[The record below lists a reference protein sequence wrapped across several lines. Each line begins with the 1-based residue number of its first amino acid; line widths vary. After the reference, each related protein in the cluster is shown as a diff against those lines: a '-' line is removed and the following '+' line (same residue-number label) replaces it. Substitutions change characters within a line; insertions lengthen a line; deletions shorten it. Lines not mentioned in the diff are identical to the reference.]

1 MGNYSY
7 YCLLLAAAVCAV
19 CTPCHC
25 WCCLLLLFRLFFFIV
40 FFPIYTIYIYVIRIV
55 YVLISPRF
63 FDVRQRLD
71 DPALEPMCRRG
82 HISCRRL
89 TYKCLALG
97 QPVHDIWPWDR
108 RDDAIP
114 KYIPYRAASFL
125 IVHLSII
132 YTCEWRRALEKPMHT
147 PPNSILMSVKCKTCY
162 YSIIIIGISKICS
175 G

>member
-97 QPVHDIWPWDR
+97 QHGARHLTMGPTR
-108 RDDAIP
+108 RCDS
-114 KYIPYRAASFL
+114 K
-125 IVHLSII
+125 I
-132 YTCEWRRALEKPMHT
+132 YTVRRSVFFDCPFVHHIYMWMAARIRKANAHAAEF
-147 PPNSILMSVKCKTCY
+147 NSNVRQMQNLLLLHY
-162 YSIIIIGISKICS
+162 YYWDIKNM
-175 G
+175 